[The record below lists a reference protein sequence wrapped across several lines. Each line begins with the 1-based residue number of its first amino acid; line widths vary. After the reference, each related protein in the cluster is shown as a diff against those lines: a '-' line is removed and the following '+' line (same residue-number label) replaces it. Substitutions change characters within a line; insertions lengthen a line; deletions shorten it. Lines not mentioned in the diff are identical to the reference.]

1 LIETKTFCMEED
13 TELGKCKDEIDVV
26 EIRCDKEWEKSWSA
40 RQSRYIEFQ
49 EEKLAERGLNLGG
62 LSSPRY

>member
-1 LIETKTFCMEED
+1 MEED

-26 EIRCDKEWEKSWSA
+26 EVRHDEEWEKSWSA
-40 RQSRYIEFQ
+40 RQSRYMELQ
-49 EEKLAERGLNLGG
+49 EKKLTERGLSLEV